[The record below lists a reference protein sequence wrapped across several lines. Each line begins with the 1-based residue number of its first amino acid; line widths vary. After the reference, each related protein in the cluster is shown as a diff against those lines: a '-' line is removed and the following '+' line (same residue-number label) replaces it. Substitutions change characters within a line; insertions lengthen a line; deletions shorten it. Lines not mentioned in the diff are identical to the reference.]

1 MILRLRP
8 QETPL
13 DDPRSRWFFVPD
25 GGKPFRVTRG
35 AQREYAREEIASCLT
50 MLQEA
55 ARAANGLEHG
65 QAFDSD
71 DGRSPLW
78 FIEDDGERA
87 ITALLPSEY

>member
-1 MILRLRP
+1 MTLRLRP

-25 GGKPFRVTRG
+25 GGKPLRVTAG
-35 AQREYAREEIASCLT
+35 ALRAYTREEIASCLAT
-50 MLQEA
+50 LQEA
-55 ARAANGLEHG
+55 ARAANGLEYG

-71 DGRSPLW
+71 EGRSPLW

-87 ITALLPSEY
+87 ITALLPGEY

>member
-1 MILRLRP
+1 
-8 QETPL
+8 
-13 DDPRSRWFFVPD
+13 
-25 GGKPFRVTRG
+25 
-35 AQREYAREEIASCLT
+35 